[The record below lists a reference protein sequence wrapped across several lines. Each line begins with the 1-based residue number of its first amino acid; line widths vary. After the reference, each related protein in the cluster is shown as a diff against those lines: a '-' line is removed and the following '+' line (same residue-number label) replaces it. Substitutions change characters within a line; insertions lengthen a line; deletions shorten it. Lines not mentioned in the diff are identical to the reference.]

1 MMIDEMTPL
10 CKMLLEKIKFKVFF
24 FVLVEEVKNI
34 KTVLE

>member
-10 CKMLLEKIKFKVFF
+10 CKMLLEKMFFF